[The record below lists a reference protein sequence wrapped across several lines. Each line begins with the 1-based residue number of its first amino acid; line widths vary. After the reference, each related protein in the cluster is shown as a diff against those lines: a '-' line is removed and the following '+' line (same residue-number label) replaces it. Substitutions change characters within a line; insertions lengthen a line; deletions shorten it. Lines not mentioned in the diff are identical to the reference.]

1 MSISFNC
8 FCLTLEYKMPN
19 AVDLSVSIG
28 VGVFL
33 SPISSSVV
41 RSGIVVFPLWKRA
54 PILAS

>member
-8 FCLTLEYKMPN
+8 FCLTLELKMPN
-19 AVDLSVSIG
+19 AVELSVSIG
-28 VGVFL
+28 VGGFL

-54 PILAS
+54 PISAS